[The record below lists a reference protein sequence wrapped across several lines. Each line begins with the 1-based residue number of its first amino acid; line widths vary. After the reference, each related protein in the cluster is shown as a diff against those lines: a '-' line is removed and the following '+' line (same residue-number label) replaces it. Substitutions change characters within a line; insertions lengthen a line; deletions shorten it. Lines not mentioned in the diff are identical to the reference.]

1 MALAHLWVPVWP
13 VNAVQEKQLRV
24 KITATTIKNEIQKIS
39 CKKHTSAVGGFVGF
53 AEGAFVGEGV
63 GCRLSSKL
71 CESQK
76 LLQNKK
82 YMKY

>member
-39 CKKHTSAVGGFVGF
+39 CKKHTSAVGSFVGLF
-53 AEGAFVGEGV
+53 EGDAEGPGV
-63 GCRLSSKL
+63 GDPDG
-71 CESQK
+71 
-76 LLQNKK
+76 
-82 YMKY
+82 